1 MVVQCSSCLTE
12 FELDPQKVPAAGV
25 RARCSVCSAVI
36 AVPAPGVS
44 TEHAA
49 PAPSHPQQGDTE
61 SEKTAET
68 AAAKGSEKAPET
80 EPEHSAG
87 AATSAA
93 PEISEAEAQA
103 PRHEPQVEHE
113 VERQAEAE
121 PEQAPETSHPAA
133 EPVSAVNEPATPK
146 AESSVAGAPHPLEPP
161 PHAPPARE
169 EPSQAPEAFS
179 PPAPHPGW
187 SRPSIA
193 PEAAHVAPS
202 PVEAESGQRRPINP
216 FLTRD
221 PALRAK
227 RLARALVSDIVAYH
241 PARHAEGLRDG
252 TLKTLFRDEIKKSY
266 EEYVDQVG
274 RDFAGSTTHFQDAL
288 NDVLASGR
296 KLF

>member
-1 MVVQCSSCLTE
+1 MTPMVVQCSSCLTE

-36 AVPAPGVS
+36 TVPAPPRPV
-44 TEHAA
+44 EQEA
-49 PAPSHPQQGDTE
+49 PASSVPQPTAKEPAKEPSATPTATE
-61 SEKTAET
+61 PDSQTSRAHAQE
-68 AAAKGSEKAPET
+68 P
-80 EPEHSAG
+80 EPEH
-87 AATSAA
+87 
-93 PEISEAEAQA
+93 
-103 PRHEPQVEHE
+103 
-113 VERQAEAE
+113 E
-121 PEQAPETSHPAA
+121 PEPVP
-133 EPVSAVNEPATPK
+133 EPVSVPVPEPVTSPAMATSP
-146 AESSVAGAPHPLEPP
+146 APEPSEPP
-161 PHAPPARE
+161 PAPPA
-169 EPSQAPEAFS
+169 PPAPAAVESRAHAPKAFS

-187 SRPSIA
+187 SRPSSA
-193 PEAAHVAPS
+193 PEPAQVAPS
-202 PVEAESGQRRPINP
+202 PVEADAGQRRPINP

>member
-1 MVVQCSSCLTE
+1 MTPMVVQCSSCLTE
-12 FELDPQKVPAAGV
+12 FELDPDKVPAAGV

-36 AVPAPGVS
+36 VVPAPPAAPSAVPEATSAHAEPEHTASAQPVS
-44 TEHAA
+44 APSVPELAVPEYAPPAA
-49 PAPSHPQQGDTE
+49 PAPASIEAEHPTPE
-61 SEKTAET
+61 PAP
-68 AAAKGSEKAPET
+68 AAAAPVAHPEPVHDESVHSEEGHVDAQP
-80 EPEHSAG
+80 G
-87 AATSAA
+87 ASVV
-93 PEISEAEAQA
+93 
-103 PRHEPQVEHE
+103 H
-113 VERQAEAE
+113 AE
-121 PEQAPETSHPAA
+121 PAHSEPVFAPPPPPPPVPQSVQT
-133 EPVSAVNEPATPK
+133 PVSAPRATEPAW
-146 AESSVAGAPHPLEPP
+146 GAPR
-161 PHAPPARE
+161 PA
-169 EPSQAPEAFS
+169 AT
-179 PPAPHPGW
+179 
-187 SRPSIA
+187 PSIS
-193 PEAAHVAPS
+193 H
-202 PVEAESGQRRPINP
+202 AETDAGQRRPINP

>member
-12 FELDPQKVPAAGV
+12 FELDPAKVPALGV

-36 AVPAPGVS
+36 TVPAPPAKAAPVHVKQKHEEEPAKQPDIEKPAPPS
-44 TEHAA
+44 ATEAPAPAAAA
-49 PAPSHPQQGDTE
+49 PA
-61 SEKTAET
+61 
-68 AAAKGSEKAPET
+68 AAASATPTPEAP
-80 EPEHSAG
+80 SWR
-87 AATSAA
+87 SAA
-93 PEISEAEAQA
+93 PSSPPASQPTTSFGGAAPAAPAEYAPSRSWSAPAAEAPA
-103 PRHEPQVEHE
+103 PAVAPTAPH
-113 VERQAEAE
+113 AE
-121 PEQAPETSHPAA
+121 PE
-133 EPVSAVNEPATPK
+133 
-146 AESSVAGAPHPLEPP
+146 
-161 PHAPPARE
+161 
-169 EPSQAPEAFS
+169 
-179 PPAPHPGW
+179 
-187 SRPSIA
+187 
-193 PEAAHVAPS
+193 
-202 PVEAESGQRRPINP
+202 GQRRSINP

-288 NDVLASGR
+288 NDVLASGK